1 MKKNGWLL
9 IFFWIIA
16 ITNYPN
22 PFNPKGGEVATFEC
36 SAEAS
41 TNAVMYI
48 YDAAARLMARKDW
61 TLAAGGTSRT
71 TWDGY
76 SDFHERVG
84 NGIYL
89 YQVLDAARNRLGKG
103 KIWVINR

>member
-1 MKKNGWLL
+1 MKKTSWLL
-9 IFFWIIA
+9 TLLFAVSII
-16 ITNYPN
+16 NYPN

-41 TNAVMYI
+41 TSAVMYI

-61 TLAAGGTSRT
+61 ALTAGTTSRT
-71 TWDGY
+71 TWNGY
-76 SDFHERVG
+76 NNQQDIVG